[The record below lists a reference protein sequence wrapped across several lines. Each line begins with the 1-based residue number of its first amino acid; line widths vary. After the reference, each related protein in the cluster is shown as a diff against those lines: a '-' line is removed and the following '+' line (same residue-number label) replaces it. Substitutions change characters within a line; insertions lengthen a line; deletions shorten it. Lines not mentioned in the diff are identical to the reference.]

1 MVHWLAIVG
10 APIALLSS
18 LSAGYALVP
27 WACAHQ
33 RHGVLDVVIVIALVA
48 TLLAVTLEAMRL
60 RRHDPAHDSPIAAR
74 DTLLSQI
81 GLGVGVLCALALIA
95 QWATRLAIGPCVG

>member
-18 LSAGYALVP
+18 ISASYALVP

-33 RHGVLDVVIVIALVA
+33 RHGVLDGVIVIALVT
-48 TLLAVTLEAMRL
+48 TLLAVALEATRL
-60 RRHDPAHDSPIAAR
+60 RRSDVQHDSPVAAR
-74 DTLLSQI
+74 DTMLSQI
-81 GLGVGVLCALALIA
+81 GVGVGVLCALALIA

>member
-18 LSAGYALVP
+18 ISASYALVP

-33 RHGVLDVVIVIALVA
+33 RHGVLDVVIVIALA
-48 TLLAVTLEAMRL
+48 GTLLAIALEATRL
-60 RRHDPAHDSPIAAR
+60 RHSGAHDSPESAR
-74 DTLLSQI
+74 DTLLAQI
-81 GLGVGVLCALALIA
+81 GVGVGVLCALALIA

>member
-10 APIALLSS
+10 TPIALLTSI
-18 LSAGYALVP
+18 SATYALVP

-33 RHGVLDVVIVIALVA
+33 RHGVLDVVIVIALLG
-48 TLLAVTLEAMRL
+48 TLLAIALEVARL
-60 RRHDPAHDSPIAAR
+60 RRRHAADDWSIAAR

-81 GLGVGVLCALALIA
+81 GIGVGVLCALALIA

>member
-10 APIALLSS
+10 APLALLSS
-18 LSAGYALVP
+18 ISAGYALVP

-33 RHGVLDVVIVIALVA
+33 RHGVLDAVIVIALVG
-48 TLLAVTLEAMRL
+48 TLLAVALEATRL
-60 RRHDPAHDSPIAAR
+60 RRGGAARDLPMAAR

-81 GLGVGVLCALALIA
+81 GVGVGVLCALALIA
-95 QWATRLAIGPCVG
+95 QWVTRLAIAPCVG

>member
-18 LSAGYALVP
+18 ISATYALVP

-33 RHGVLDVVIVIALVA
+33 RHGVLDVVIVIALVG
-48 TLLAVTLEAMRL
+48 TLCAVALEATRL
-60 RRHDPAHDSPIAAR
+60 RRSNAAHDSPSAAR
-74 DTLLSQI
+74 DMLLSQI
-81 GLGVGVLCALALIA
+81 GVGVGVLCALALIA